1 MALTLEED
9 MRGILATAGVGTI
22 TPNKEWSLNISR
34 MPSEPNRQLAIS
46 RTGGKASDPKWA
58 LDYPSM
64 QVMIRGNPSDYIAT
78 RDKAQNVKDELLGL
92 NSQTIGD
99 TRWVSV
105 TAIGDV
111 NWLGYDENERPMLS
125 VNFALIVEPPP
136 GANRVAL

>member
-9 MRGILATAGVGTI
+9 MRGILATAGVGTV
-22 TPNKEWSLNISR
+22 TPNEEWSLNISR
-34 MPSEPNRQLAIS
+34 MPSAPNRQIAIS

-64 QVMIRGNPSDYIAT
+64 QVMIRGNPSDYVAA

-136 GANRVAL
+136 GTNRVAL